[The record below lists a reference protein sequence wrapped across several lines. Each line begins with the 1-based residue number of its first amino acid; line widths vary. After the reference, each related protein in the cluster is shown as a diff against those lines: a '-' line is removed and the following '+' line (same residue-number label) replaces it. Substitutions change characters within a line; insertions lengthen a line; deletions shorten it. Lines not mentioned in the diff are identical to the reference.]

1 MPTISLSQEQQQF
14 RNRILNAWLFQ
25 TFLFLKL
32 PMAWVAGLKAK
43 QLNTDSA
50 EVKVK
55 YKWITQNPFNSI
67 YFAVLSMAAEMST
80 GLLVMLYIQDKNL
93 KISMLVTGN
102 EAKFT
107 KKAVGTIIFKCIDG
121 EKVYEAVEK
130 AKTTKEGVEMNL
142 NSIGYDE
149 KQQEVAIFTFKW
161 SIKVK

>member
-1 MPTISLSQEQQQF
+1 MPTIELSQEQQLF

-25 TFLFLKL
+25 SFLFLKL
-32 PMAWVAGLKAK
+32 PMAWVAGLKVNELTTATA
-43 QLNTDSA
+43 N
-50 EVKVK
+50 VKVK

-107 KKAVGTIIFKCIDG
+107 KKAVGTINFKCIDG
-121 EKVYEAVEK
+121 AKVFDSVSK
-130 AKTTKEGVEMNL
+130 AKETKEGVEMNL

-149 KQQEVAIFTFKW
+149 NGQEVAIFTFKW